1 MIRNVAS
8 LRFISRIAF
17 VLCLLLPG
25 GAVIGVIGGWLEI
38 VPAGMIVGAGFG
50 SYVVGIICESMADL
64 AVDLNQIKRQLNPP
78 QKSDQPKV
86 RNLAPDSPAHHETLK
101 PRRPKIHND
110 AVDQLADELYSRRW
124 QGKAQRAVRKKAE

>member
-8 LRFISRIAF
+8 LRFISRIGF
-17 VLCLLLPG
+17 FLCLVLPV
-25 GAVIGVIGGWLEI
+25 GALIGVVGGWLELI
-38 VPAGMIVGAGFG
+38 QGGLLCGAAFG

-64 AVDLNQIKRQLNPP
+64 AEDLHQIKRQLAPA
-78 QKSDQPKV
+78 QKPDQPKV

-110 AVDQLADELYSRRW
+110 AADQLPDALYSRRW
-124 QGKAQRAVRKKAE
+124 QGKVQRAVKK